1 MAKIK
6 MTKTEMKT
14 QRDALK
20 QFMRF
25 LPTLQ
30 LKKQQ
35 LQMEIRKSQE
45 LLRKNEAAAEALRQ
59 QLGSWIALF
68 GTADTVEK
76 LTALICLDEVR
87 TGESNIAG
95 VQVPIFD
102 GVKFKVA
109 AYDLF
114 SEELW
119 LDNAIEAI
127 QQLISIQEEHK
138 IIEEQYNLL
147 AAELRT
153 TTQRVNLF
161 EKVKI
166 PECQD
171 NIRRIRIYLGDM
183 DTSAVAR
190 SKIAKGKAREVA
202 A

>member
-35 LQMEIRKSQE
+35 LQMEMRKSQE
-45 LLRKNEAAAEALRQ
+45 LLRKNIAAVEALRQ

-68 GTADTVEK
+68 GSAGSVEK
-76 LTALICLDEVR
+76 LTTLICLEEVK
-87 TGESNIAG
+87 TAQSNIAG
-95 VQVPIFD
+95 VTVPVFNGVQFKTGAYNLFD
-102 GVKFKVA
+102 
-109 AYDLF
+109 
-114 SEELW
+114 EELW
-119 LDNAIEAI
+119 LDDAIKAV
-127 QQLISIQEEHK
+127 QQLIELQEEHK
-138 IIEEQYNLL
+138 IIEQQYNLL

-166 PECQD
+166 PECKD

-190 SKIAKGKAREVA
+190 SKIAKNKSREVA

>member
-20 QFMRF
+20 QFTRF

-45 LLRKNEAAAEALRQ
+45 LLRNNEAAAETLRQ

-68 GTADTVEK
+68 GSAETVEK
-76 LTALICLDEVR
+76 LTKLVCLEAVN
-87 TGESNIAG
+87 TTKSNIAG
-95 VQVPIFD
+95 VNVPVFN
-102 GVKFKVA
+102 GAKFKVGG
-109 AYDLF
+109 YNLF
-114 SEELW
+114 NEELW
-119 LDNAIEAI
+119 LDDAIKAI

-138 IIEEQYNLL
+138 ILEQQYNLL

-166 PECQD
+166 PECKD

>member
-20 QFMRF
+20 QFTRF

-45 LLRKNEAAAEALRQ
+45 LLRNNEAAAEALRL

-68 GTADTVEK
+68 GSAETVEK
-76 LTALICLDEVR
+76 LTTLVCLEAVN
-87 TGESNIAG
+87 TTASNIAG
-95 VQVPIFD
+95 VNVPVFN
-102 GVKFKVA
+102 GVEFKVG
-109 AYDLF
+109 AYNLF

-119 LDNAIEAI
+119 LDDAIKAI

-138 IIEEQYNLL
+138 IIEQQYNLL
-147 AAELRT
+147 ATELRT

-166 PECQD
+166 PECKD

-190 SKIAKGKAREVA
+190 SKIAKNKAREVA

>member
-20 QFMRF
+20 QFTRF

-35 LQMEIRKSQE
+35 LQVEMRKSQE
-45 LLRKNEAAAEALRQ
+45 LLRKNEAAAEKLRQ

-68 GTADTVEK
+68 GTTETVEK
-76 LTALICLDEVR
+76 LTALISLTAVK
-87 TGESNIAG
+87 TAKSNIAG
-95 VQVPIFD
+95 VNVPVFNGIQ
-102 GVKFKVA
+102 FKLGD
-109 AYDLF
+109 YDLF
-114 SEELW
+114 AEDLW
-119 LDNAIEAI
+119 LDDALKAV
-127 QQLISIQEEHK
+127 QQLIELQEEHK
-138 IIEEQYNLL
+138 IIEQQYNLL
-147 AAELRT
+147 ANELRT

-166 PECQD
+166 PECKD

-190 SKIAKGKAREVA
+190 SKIAKNKSREVA

>member
-20 QFMRF
+20 QFTRF

-45 LLRKNEAAAEALRQ
+45 LLRNNEAAAETLRQ

-68 GTADTVEK
+68 GSAETVEK
-76 LTALICLDEVR
+76 LTKLVRLEVVN
-87 TGESNIAG
+87 TTESNIAG
-95 VQVPIFD
+95 VNVPVFN
-102 GVKFKVA
+102 GAKFKVEV
-109 AYDLF
+109 YNLF
-114 SEELW
+114 NEELW
-119 LDNAIEAI
+119 LDDAIKAI
-127 QQLISIQEEHK
+127 QQLISLQEEHK
-138 IIEEQYNLL
+138 IIEQQYNLL

-166 PECQD
+166 PECKD

-190 SKIAKGKAREVA
+190 SKIAKGKAKEVA

>member
-76 LTALICLDEVR
+76 LTALICLEEVR

-95 VQVPIFD
+95 VQVPVFD

-166 PECQD
+166 PECND